1 MKKIKVTRK
10 KYVERVEGDIWEESG
25 KTWTIKNGIKRTV
38 TKMDKARKDFLVP
51 LACPCCG
58 KKMNNRLDAKFWKTD
73 RKCFD
78 CVVWDQHKLRAKGLK
93 KEFNAKKKYENA
105 KTYLKEVK
113 AGLQEFKESSA
124 ENTHVSEKGK
134 IEKWANPDNKIM
146 SEYIDKEIE
155 KLEEIVGKL
164 KDKIDGEEK
173 QPKGE

>member
-1 MKKIKVTRK
+1 M
-10 KYVERVEGDIWEESG
+10 
-25 KTWTIKNGIKRTV
+25 
-38 TKMDKARKDFLVP
+38 
-51 LACPCCG
+51 
-58 KKMNNRLDAKFWKTD
+58 
-73 RKCFD
+73 
-78 CVVWDQHKLRAKGLK
+78 
-93 KEFNAKKKYENA
+93 
-105 KTYLKEVK
+105 KEVK

-134 IEKWANPDNKIM
+134 IEKWANPDNKII